1 MGYAKRNAKSQKAE
15 RNYAVWGGLLLLVA
29 LSVGVVCSY
38 QGATVIA
45 PGKVQDV
52 GVNTGDENIEDL
64 LHITNFLGYEFGKV
78 YSSGVQMLNEP
89 WFGFLTVYLD
99 TDRPLS
105 CLRFR
110 KDTYEKI
117 TKGEVAELVTAFED
131 KYAIK
136 LPLWG
141 GYEASYRGKCTRVS
155 ISFSQNRKDDDK
167 GVLRLEIEDVK
178 LANDRK
184 KQFELEQKQRQ
195 ENDIER
201 M

>member
-1 MGYAKRNAKSQKAE
+1 MGYAKRVAKSQKAE
-15 RNYAVWGGLLLLVA
+15 RNYAAWGVLLLLVA
-29 LSVGVVCSY
+29 LCVGVVCFY
-38 QGATVIA
+38 HGANAITQE
-45 PGKVQDV
+45 KVQDLS
-52 GVNTGDENIEDL
+52 VNMGDENIDDT
-64 LHITNFLGYEFGKV
+64 LHITHFLGYEFGKV

-99 TDRPLS
+99 TDKPLS

-110 KDTYEKI
+110 KDTYESIAKS
-117 TKGEVAELVTAFED
+117 EVAELVTAFEE

-136 LPLWG
+136 FPLRG
-141 GYEASYRGKCTRVS
+141 GFDASYRGKYTRVS
-155 ISFSQNRKDDDK
+155 ISFSQNKNDGGI

-178 LANDRK
+178 LANDCK

-195 ENDIER
+195 VNDIER